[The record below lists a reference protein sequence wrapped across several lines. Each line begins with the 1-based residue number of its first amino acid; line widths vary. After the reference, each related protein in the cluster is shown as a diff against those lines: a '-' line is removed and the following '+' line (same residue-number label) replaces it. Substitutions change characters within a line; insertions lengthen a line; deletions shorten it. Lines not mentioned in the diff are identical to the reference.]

1 MLTTSVLDATTYADF
16 LTFASNQTGNT
27 ILLCVAAI
35 GTTTTGMKNGEQIR
49 LVLTAISL
57 GTFLA
62 CAGIFGHL
70 GHFMGTSAQHN
81 SDHLLTFRCPPTLM
95 GLTLQSLSLIHI

>member
-1 MLTTSVLDATTYADF
+1 VTGSRILDATTYADF

-35 GTTTTGMKNGEQIR
+35 GTTTTGVGRVEEIK

-70 GHFMGTSAQHN
+70 GHFMGEFRST
-81 SDHLLTFRCPPTLM
+81 HLEKYTADPA
-95 GLTLQSLSLIHI
+95 